1 MFTEPLPRIA
11 PQYSKLKNAKT
22 ILLWNMDH
30 DVFGDGTV
38 VIKYAPGHTAGHQML
53 FLRLAKTGPVLLAGD
68 LYHYSEERTLDR
80 VSTFDTDRNQ
90 TRATRKRVEEF
101 LKSTNAQMWIQ
112 HDIALHKKLK
122 KAPEYFD

>member
-1 MFTEPLPRIA
+1 
-11 PQYSKLKNAKT
+11 
-22 ILLWNMDH
+22 
-30 DVFGDGTV
+30 

-112 HDIALHKKLK
+112 HDIALHQKLK